1 MFLASYL
8 TSSLTC
14 ILTNALPCT
23 AVRTSIMRASTCMY
37 IYIYIYLC
45 IYIYLYAYVLYMYC
59 KQTCILCLSMHFGD
73 CYYCESHYY
82 YVLLLSILK
91 CMALYLVI
99 LQMSVGIWLSL
110 SEASTYLTH
119 MLRTVPTS
127 NIFSDFF
134 WPCTLRNLSDSCFDT
149 CSCAV
154 CGVCSDNL
162 SGFLLAACDI
172 RQSIWQIFASS
183 GKLRR
188 SMFCLATASKQV
200 EIDLLSYF
208 FRGLT
213 FFYPGHVSKYLPGC

>member
-1 MFLASYL
+1 MDFTHVLAYIGALSVRFLSNLSGNYFDA
-8 TSSLTC
+8 C
-14 ILTNALPCT
+14 PCVVSG
-23 AVRTSIMRASTCMY
+23 ACPN
-37 IYIYIYLC
+37 
-45 IYIYLYAYVLYMYC
+45 
-59 KQTCILCLSMHFGD
+59 
-73 CYYCESHYY
+73 
-82 YVLLLSILK
+82 
-91 CMALYLVI
+91 
-99 LQMSVGIWLSL
+99 SL
-110 SEASTYLTH
+110 SGSLSV
-119 MLRTVPTS
+119 R
-127 NIFSDFF
+127 I
-134 WPCTLRNLSDSCFDT
+134 LRNLSDSCFDT